1 VADQPLAQ
9 ECGVPGISS
18 FGTTL
23 ATPWLKASIPKP
35 RRTTMKFETLML
47 HSLFAACLLVCVLV
61 LGAMLTTRATVA
73 SIASNHA
80 ATSVPARSAG

>member
-1 VADQPLAQ
+1 
-9 ECGVPGISS
+9 
-18 FGTTL
+18 
-23 ATPWLKASIPKP
+23 
-35 RRTTMKFETLML
+35 MKFETLML